1 MATTRL
7 SKTFSSAGNR
17 RTFTLSAWIKR
28 SKIGSAQT
36 FGLYKQEGGG
46 GGNNYLYVG
55 YFNSSDKLYLARN
68 QSATE
73 VEVITNRLFRD
84 TNSWYHIVIAIDTT
98 QGTASDRVKCWVN
111 GVQETS
117 FATATY
123 PSQNQQ
129 FDFNVA
135 QTHYLGSTFNGTS
148 DNFDGIISHMHF
160 CDGYS
165 YQASDF
171 GSTDSTTGEWKI
183 KTNVSVS
190 YGTNG
195 FFFFK
200 DGTNLSGSTVQD
212 QSGQGNNWTVAGGT
226 LTKTEDNPSNVF
238 ATMNPLNVPTSN
250 APTFSNGNTTT
261 VSSSNGSA
269 KWGGSST
276 LGMTSGKF
284 YIEAKATVGSPSRSV
299 IGITGDATNMA
310 RGNGSPYGSDQ
321 NSSGWYSDNGQVNWN
336 NSAQYTAST
345 YTTGDIVQIA
355 IDLDNNRLFYG
366 KNNTWQNSGDPTSST
381 GAITIAS
388 ASDCNDGAYFICQAD
403 DTGTS
408 VVSKFEFN
416 FGNGYFGTTAVSSAG
431 TNASGNGIFEYDV
444 PTGYTALS
452 TKGLNL

>member
-226 LTKTEDNPSNVF
+226 LTKTEDCPSNVF
-238 ATMNPLNVPTSN
+238 ATWNPLFPLAQYGTH
-250 APTFSNGNTTT
+250 TNGNTSVVGNNNTFASRT
-261 VSSSNGSA
+261 NSTLASSSG
-269 KWGGSST
+269 KYYMEFKIIDVQGSSYP
-276 LGMTSGKF
+276 G
-284 YIEAKATVGSPSRSV
+284 VGIISSQ
-299 IGITGDATNMA
+299 DATNDGQVGGA
-310 RGNGSPYGSDQ
+310 ANSVSYRAGGTVITNGSTTSTE
-321 NSSGWYSDNGQVNWN
+321 NSYTDN
-336 NSAQYTAST
+336 
-345 YTTGDIVQIA
+345 DIIGVA
-355 IDLDNNRLFYG
+355 MDLDNGAVYFH
-366 KNNTWQNSGDPTSST
+366 KNGTYQNNGNPTSGASKT
-381 GAITIAS
+381 GSLYSFTP
-388 ASDCNDGAYFICQAD
+388 SDTYHFACTAYQAD
-403 DTGTS
+403 S
-408 VVSKFEFN
+408 ELSAN